1 MDVGQPQGPALQ
13 GPYLA
18 ESSPRGVSRV
28 SRGRQYSSNRFVT
41 RVRTRTDS
49 RPINRCGDDDPSRS
63 HDGASEGVG
72 RWPPSDR
79 KVP

>member
-18 ESSPRGVSRV
+18 ESSPRGVSR
-28 SRGRQYSSNRFVT
+28 GRQYSLNRFVT

-49 RPINRCGDDDPSRS
+49 RPINRRGDDDPSRS
-63 HDGASEGVG
+63 RDGASEGVG